1 MDERSFHRGIARVIT
16 ATSFGFALV
25 QLDVTIVNV
34 ALPHIA
40 TDLHTGVAGLQWV
53 VDAYALAFA
62 VLLLGMG
69 YLGDRLGARKVYLCG
84 MFLFTAA
91 SVLCGCATDAVS
103 LIVGRA
109 LQGMGAAAMLP
120 CSLALLSHATAHE
133 HALRARAIGW
143 WTAAGSIA
151 IAAGPII
158 GGLLMSATNWRSIF
172 FVNVPVCAVG
182 AWLTLRVPETERKAQ
197 HKHFD
202 LSGQLLAILVVTGLT
217 MAVIEAHPLG
227 WTHPV
232 VLACIAMVLVAAPL
246 FVLVESRSPAP
257 MLPLLFFK
265 ARGFSTAVV
274 YGMVMNF
281 TYYGIVFLLSLYLQR
296 VHGYSALRT
305 GLAYLPL
312 TATFFGVNVFSGW
325 LVGRTGARLPMVL
338 GAMIDCAG
346 FGLFL
351 LLGADSLYL
360 LMLPAF
366 ALLPAGMGLGV
377 PAMTTTVLSSVEKE
391 ASGTASGVLNSARQA
406 AGAMGVALFGSLAGD
421 SNERIVIGLHLSSW
435 ISVGLLLMVA
445 AWAFR
450 SIAPIVASKNNRP
463 DVVDY

>member
-1 MDERSFHRGIARVIT
+1 MGQQSFHRGIARVIT

-40 TDLHTGVAGLQWV
+40 IDLHTGVAGLQWV

-62 VLLLGMG
+62 VLLLSMG
-69 YLGDRLGARKVYLCG
+69 YLGDRLGARKVYLSG
-84 MFLFTAA
+84 MLLFAVA
-91 SVLCGCATDAVS
+91 SVLCGCATDAVL
-103 LIVGRA
+103 LIVGRT

-158 GGLLMSATNWRSIF
+158 GGLLMSAMNWRSIF

-182 AWLTLRVPETERKAQ
+182 AWLTLRVPETVRKAQ

-202 LSGQLLAILVVTGLT
+202 LPGQLLAILVVTGLT

-232 VLACIAMVLVAAPL
+232 VLACIAMVLVGAPL

-257 MLPLLFFK
+257 MLPLHFFK

-296 VHGYSALRT
+296 VHGFSALRT

-338 GAMIDCAG
+338 GALIDCAG

-351 LLGADSLYL
+351 LLGADSPYL

-421 SNERIVIGLHLSSW
+421 SNERIVMGLHLSSW

-450 SIAPIVASKNNRP
+450 SIAPIVAGKRSEL
-463 DVVDY
+463 DAVDY